1 MFAVLLLLCLAA
13 AAEADQLRFSS
24 ARQWS
29 DWQLPLGAVAVAPDG
44 SIQPV
49 RITKNIDA
57 VRDALQLGGGIRR
70 AGSNPRDANA
80 LLDGD
85 PATGWAPSPDD
96 DPDDWFVE
104 IDLGRSVSA
113 HSIALIFAADAPP
126 FELFDL
132 LLLSLIHI

>member
-1 MFAVLLLLCLAA
+1 MAA
-13 AAEADQLRFSS
+13 AADADQLRFSS

-29 DWQLPLGAVAVAPDG
+29 DWQLPLGAVEVAPNG

-49 RITKNIDA
+49 RVTKNTDA

-70 AGSNPRDANA
+70 AGSNPRDATA
-80 LLDGD
+80 LLDGNL
-85 PATGWAPSPDD
+85 ATGWAPNPDD

-113 HSIALIFAADAPP
+113 RSIALMVCRRRAP
-126 FELFDL
+126 F
-132 LLLSLIHI
+132 